1 MSEAKGQS
9 MMQVVVTTYFPMFIA
24 ALSLCTSIYNG
35 YLNNKFVDL
44 IQNNTARVESLRTCK
59 EVIEAYFQVK
69 FRAGLISASAERA
82 NAGNGAGPGPLGV
95 TPTEQL
101 EAANAVSKVAALGT
115 YLANLRDDAARER
128 YTHLT
133 EELEKVVA
141 QAASTPRT
149 NLDKLFETA
158 DGLFTTMNDDCVR
171 SAKNARS

>member
-1 MSEAKGQS
+1 MSEGKGPS
-9 MMQVVVTTYFPMFIA
+9 MLQVVVTTYFPMFIA

-69 FRAGLISASAERA
+69 FRVGVLSNSAERA
-82 NAGNGAGPGPLGV
+82 GAGNGALAGV
-95 TPTEQL
+95 SAEQM

-128 YTHLT
+128 YTRLT
-133 EELEKVVA
+133 EELEKIVA
-141 QAASTPRT
+141 QAASTPRS

-158 DGLFTTMNDDCVR
+158 DELFTTMNDDCVR
-171 SAKNARS
+171 SAKNTRA